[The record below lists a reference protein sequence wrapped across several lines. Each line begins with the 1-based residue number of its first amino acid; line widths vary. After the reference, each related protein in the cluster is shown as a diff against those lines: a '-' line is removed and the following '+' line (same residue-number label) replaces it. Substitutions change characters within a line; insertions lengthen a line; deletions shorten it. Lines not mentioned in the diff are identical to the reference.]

1 MGASG
6 KRLAITDNAENL
18 MTTITEVA
26 DLELDAKAAVLKRLI
41 AAADT
46 GSVESALEL
55 AEAYQRIADAG
66 KSTTC
71 KR

>member
-1 MGASG
+1 
-6 KRLAITDNAENL
+6 

-66 KSTTC
+66 KLTTSAQ
-71 KR
+71 

>member
-1 MGASG
+1 
-6 KRLAITDNAENL
+6 

-66 KSTTC
+66 KPTTSAH
-71 KR
+71 